1 VAKAP
6 WASNHQPAPAS
17 TFNPFDMTR
26 VLRMAF
32 LDLLLHAFRRQ
43 TGR

>member
-17 TFNPFDMTR
+17 TFNPFDVTR

-32 LDLLLHAFRRQ
+32 LDVLLRSGRRQ
-43 TGR
+43 TAR